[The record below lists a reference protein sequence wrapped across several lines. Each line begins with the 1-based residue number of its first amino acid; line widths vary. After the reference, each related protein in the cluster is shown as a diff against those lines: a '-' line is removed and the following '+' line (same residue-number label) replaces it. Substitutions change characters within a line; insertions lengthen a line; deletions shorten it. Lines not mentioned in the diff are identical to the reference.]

1 MAEKTNKKAL
11 LFIFITLMVDC
22 TGIGIIIP
30 VVPTL
35 IQQLTGGSVSDAAT
49 YGGWLTF
56 AYAIMQFVFSPIL
69 GGLSDRFGRRPVLLI
84 SLLGLGIDYLFLF
97 FAPDLWWLFV

>member
-1 MAEKTNKKAL
+1 MEQKPNNKAM
-11 LFIFITLMVDC
+11 LFIFITLLVDC

-35 IQQLTGGSVSDAAT
+35 IQQLTGGTVSDAAT

-56 AYAIMQFVFSPIL
+56 AYASCN
-69 GGLSDRFGRRPVLLI
+69 
-84 SLLGLGIDYLFLF
+84 LF
-97 FAPDLWWLFV
+97 FLQYLVA